1 MTIEKITKSI
11 FLENIRSNEVIEVI
25 YIAILLIT
33 GIYKWIYI
41 GRFSALIDVKKKET
55 PIRFQSLYPSLL
67 YIPILSYFYEFYLI
81 FRITEKPPI
90 LKIIRILT
98 RLKIVELISVVL
110 LFQTFWQ
117 YPVNSIAFSMYH
129 LVLIG
134 KMFCRHTLLEKLKI
148 DYLGR

>member
-1 MTIEKITKSI
+1 MMPPLIRPIEILS
-11 FLENIRSNEVIEVI
+11 VI
-25 YIAILLIT
+25 YILFFLIS
-33 GIYKWIYI
+33 GLYKWIYI
-41 GRFSALIDVKKKET
+41 TRFSALVEAKKKET
-55 PIRFQSLYPSLL
+55 PIQFQSLYPRCLF
-67 YIPILSYFYEFYLI
+67 IPILSYFYEFYLI
-81 FRITEKPPI
+81 FRITEKPSI

-98 RLKIVELISVVL
+98 GLKIVELISVVL

>member
-1 MTIEKITKSI
+1 MPQQIRYTEIISITY
-11 FLENIRSNEVIEVI
+11 L
-25 YIAILLIT
+25 AILLISAT
-33 GIYKWIYI
+33 YKWIYI
-41 GRFSALIDVKKKET
+41 TRFSALVEAKKKET
-55 PIRFQSLYPSLL
+55 PLQFQSLHPRCLF
-67 YIPILSYFYEFYLI
+67 IPFLSYFYEFYLI

-90 LKIIRILT
+90 LKTIRILT
-98 RLKIVELISVVL
+98 GLKIIELISVVL